1 MCVCDVRGYVSCE
14 RVCDVRVCVMCGSV
28 RDVRGCVCHVRKCVY
43 VSVCV

>member
-1 MCVCDVRGYVSCE
+1 MCVYDVRGYVSCE